1 MHWTIAGLDP
11 VLAIRTLHQSGRNDL
26 LWPTTTASAPQT

>member
-11 VLAIRTLHQSGRNDL
+11 VLAIRTLHQSGRDEL
-26 LWPTTTASAPQT
+26 IWPNTVAPQT